1 MKEDNSTDRVTQS
14 LRALVQAA
22 APGARL
28 PSVRELQTLHR
39 VSPLTVR
46 HATAPLVA
54 EGLIVARPGQG
65 TFVNDAGAVPT
76 KIEDRAWQSIVLGAG
91 RPRSEELADL
101 ICVPQTDAIPL
112 SCGYLPADLQ
122 ATGALSAA
130 LSRAGRRPDVWGRMA
145 VEGLESLRG
154 WFARELQPTATVD
167 EVLICS
173 GGQAALATI
182 FRALTR
188 PGDAI
193 LVESPTYIGAL
204 AAARAAELQVI
215 PVPMD
220 ENGVRPELLEA
231 AIRATGAKVFYC
243 QPRHANPSGAILSA
257 DRRPAVIDVMAKAGA
272 FLIEDDWARDLQ
284 FEGTNLAPLAENDAD
299 GHVVYIRSLTKPAAP
314 GLRIAAV
321 IARGAVRTR
330 LKSCR
335 ITDDFFVA
343 GPLQEAAL
351 QLVSSPAWIRHLRA
365 MRAELIL
372 RRNVLIAAIRDSLPE
387 ATLAIVPKGG
397 FHVWIQLPDGQSD
410 IAIARAAAQRGLVV
424 SPGSH
429 WFPAEAPAPF
439 LRLTFAAAP
448 PAVLRRGIKLLG
460 ELLLK

>member
-1 MKEDNSTDRVTQS
+1 M
-14 LRALVQAA
+14 
-22 APGARL
+22 
-28 PSVRELQTLHR
+28 
-39 VSPLTVR
+39 
-46 HATAPLVA
+46 APLVA
-54 EGLIVARPGQG
+54 EGLIEARPGQG
-65 TFVNDAGAVPT
+65 TFVSDPGTTRT
-76 KIEDRAWQSIVLGAG
+76 KVEDRAWQSIVLGAG
-91 RPRSEELADL
+91 RPRSDELADL
-101 ICVPQTDAIPL
+101 IAVPQAHAIPL

-122 ATGALSAA
+122 ATGPLSAA

-145 VEGLESLRG
+145 VEGLESLRA

-204 AAARAAELQVI
+204 AAAHAAQLQVI

-220 ENGVRPELLEA
+220 EEGVRTELLEA
-231 AIRATGAKVFYC
+231 ALHASGAKVFYC
-243 QPRHANPSGAILSA
+243 QPRHANPTGAILGA
-257 DRRPAVIDVMAKAGA
+257 DRRAAVIAAMAKAGA
-272 FLIEDDWARDLQ
+272 FLIEDDWARDLE
-284 FEGTNLAPLAENDAD
+284 FEGTSLAPLAANDPD

-321 IARGAVRTR
+321 ISRGAVRAR

-335 ITDDFFVA
+335 TTDDFFVA
-343 GPLQEAAL
+343 GPLQEAAV
-351 QLVSSPAWIRHLRA
+351 QLLSSPAWVRHLRA
-365 MRAELIL
+365 MRAELLL
-372 RRNVLIAAIRDSLPE
+372 RRNVMIAAISESLPE
-387 ATLAIVPKGG
+387 ARLAIVPKGG
-397 FHVWIQLPDGQSD
+397 FHVWIQLPDGLSD
-410 IAIARAAAQRGLVV
+410 LNIARAAAQRGLVI

-448 PAVLRRGIKLLG
+448 PAVLRRGIQQLA
-460 ELLLK
+460 ELLRR